1 MQSKLSA
8 WEQIRRCADI
18 LPSLLKDQPVIRRD
32 AVLLSSYYA
41 EWVQP
46 WQTRA
51 AAAALQTAEHLSRK
65 AQILQQS
72 TLGHK
77 SPNLI
82 ASQRAEEA
90 VMAVEGQQARSSVL
104 LELQ

>member
-1 MQSKLSA
+1 MQTKLSV

-46 WQTRA
+46 L
-51 AAAALQTAEHLSRK
+51 LQLFKQH
-65 AQILQQS
+65 S
-72 TLGHK
+72 T
-77 SPNLI
+77 
-82 ASQRAEEA
+82 
-90 VMAVEGQQARSSVL
+90 
-104 LELQ
+104 